1 MTQYSSYANL
11 SNSQLNNL
19 KSAINNKMKVF
30 LNLIFQIRLVIL
42 MMDLNFH
49 INYYELIDKL
59 QMFLKHFKSF
69 IK

>member
-1 MTQYSSYANL
+1 MTQYNSYANL

-19 KSAINNKMKVF
+19 KSAINNKTKLF

-42 MMDLNFH
+42 MMNLIFH

-59 QMFLKHFKSF
+59 QMFLNQLQIIH
-69 IK
+69 